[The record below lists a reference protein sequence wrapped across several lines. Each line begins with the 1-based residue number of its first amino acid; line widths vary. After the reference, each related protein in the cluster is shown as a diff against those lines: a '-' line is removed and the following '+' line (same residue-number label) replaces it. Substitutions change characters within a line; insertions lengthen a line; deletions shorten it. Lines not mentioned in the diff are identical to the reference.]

1 MSDALGEGRA
11 TAAGLRT
18 LCGTLLALSL
28 LALTACSYGTDFV
41 VVNDS
46 GSPVEVRYTLKSRY
60 RRDECCSVRPMK
72 KAFDKLGD
80 DDTPWRDVPAG
91 ELSYDRAAGAVT
103 LMLQPGEALL
113 VAQGI
118 NFRGHGDRSDDEFFQ
133 LESIH
138 IAGAGG
144 VVRYEGRQ
152 AQYQFQQQD
161 RQLYKLTYYGWGDKA
176 YDGGR

>member
-1 MSDALGEGRA
+1 MADALRKGRA
-11 TAAGLRT
+11 TSAGLRR

-28 LALTACSYGTDFV
+28 LALAACSYSTDFV

-46 GSPVEVRYTLKSRY
+46 GSPVEVRYAFKSKY
-60 RRDECCSVRPMK
+60 RRDVCCSVRPAK
-72 KAFDKLGD
+72 KAFDKLHD

-103 LMLQPGEALL
+103 LTLQPGEALL
-113 VAQGI
+113 VARGSGWG
-118 NFRGHGDRSDDEFFQ
+118 GHGDPLGDDFFEI
-133 LESIH
+133 ESVR

-161 RQLYKLTYYGWGDKA
+161 RRLYKLTYYGWGDKA